1 MTTVKFENP
10 IIQDAKHGDS
20 ERCLTIAERLALASQ
35 ERYFLDGSSDLSERE
50 TRKTIARN
58 AAKARHEAR

>member
-1 MTTVKFENP
+1 MTTVKSKNP
-10 IIQDAKHGDS
+10 IIQDTKHSDN
-20 ERCLTIAERLALASQ
+20 ERCLIIAERLALASQ
-35 ERYFLDGSSDLSERE
+35 ERYFLDGAWDLPERE